1 MYAPHKYSL
10 GCEVAQE
17 TNPRVVNV
25 VERNP
30 KQCLTFTGRVAKYE
44 TEIIVDSGS
53 GISIISFDLFS
64 LINKYARSPLDIS
77 SKAGFIRRIIVASNR
92 IQFKSTEIVIK
103 CDHYA
108 TWL

>member
-44 TEIIVDSGS
+44 TEIIFDSGS

-64 LINKYARSPLDIS
+64 LINKHARSPLDIS
-77 SKAGFIRRIIVASNR
+77 SNSILAKTPTGEYLDIVGTTTVELDLGESN
-92 IQFKSTEIVIK
+92 
-103 CDHYA
+103 
-108 TWL
+108 